1 MKVAFYSPLKSP
13 NHPVPS
19 GDRLMARLLVAAL
32 RHGGAGVDIVS
43 ELRGFS
49 RESSAE
55 KLAALMAEADG
66 ERGRIAEA
74 WRREGPPDL
83 WFTYHPYYKAP
94 DLLGPPLAREF
105 RIPYVTAEASYSQ
118 RRDAS
123 GWSEWQAQVREAVSM
138 ADVNICMT
146 ERDRVGLLEAI
157 PGARTAMLA
166 PFLDASAFL
175 AVTPTPQPGRL
186 VTVAMMRPGDKM
198 DSYRMLAASLAL
210 LEDLPWT
217 LEIVGDGPCRPDVE
231 ALFVGFA
238 ASRILWRGEQG
249 QAEIARTLSRASI
262 YAWPGCGEAY
272 GLAYLEAQAAG
283 LPVVAQAIAGV
294 PEVVLDGHTGVLTPP
309 GDIENYAAAIRRL
322 LIDDLKRAELAAR
335 AREFVAGERS
345 LEGAAARLEAIMR
358 EFTGVRYDG

>member
-1 MKVAFYSPLKSP
+1 M
-13 NHPVPS
+13 
-19 GDRLMARLLVAAL
+19 
-32 RHGGAGVDIVS
+32 
-43 ELRGFS
+43 
-49 RESSAE
+49 
-55 KLAALMAEADG
+55 
-66 ERGRIAEA
+66 
-74 WRREGPPDL
+74 
-83 WFTYHPYYKAP
+83 
-94 DLLGPPLAREF
+94 
-105 RIPYVTAEASYSQ
+105 TAEASYSR

-123 GWSEWQAQVREAVSM
+123 GWREWQAPVREAVSI

-146 ERDRVGLLEAI
+146 ARDRVGLLEI
-157 PGARTAMLA
+157 VPGAKTAMLA

-231 ALFVGFA
+231 ALFAGFA
-238 ASRILWRGEQG
+238 QGRILWHGELS

-262 YAWPGCGEAY
+262 YTWPGCGEAY

-294 PEVVLDGHTGVLTPP
+294 PEVVLDGRTGLLTPP
-309 GDIENYAAAIRRL
+309 GDIENHAAAIRAL
-322 LIDDLKRAELAAR
+322 LTDDVKRRELAAR
-335 AREFVAGERS
+335 AREFVTEERS
-345 LEGAAARLEAIMR
+345 LEGAAARLKAILR